1 MVLPVRCDRHKT
13 QFPPQRLV
21 ESPRNEK
28 VNNVA
33 VRLAQSDQNRC
44 MKKLGYIDTH

>member
-1 MVLPVRCDRHKT
+1 MVLPVRCDRHKRS
-13 QFPPQRLV
+13 FPPTTGR
-21 ESPRNEK
+21 EK